1 MTSKDDAKS
10 GEGYRPSTV
19 LDEQDPYQVGEATVK
34 SPIQTQSSDKF
45 DKEKED
51 WIKNRNSQEQRK
63 SFDAPVSGVMRKK
76 SILEEEFEKEKARW
90 LEQKN
95 KEQK

>member
-19 LDEQDPYQVGEATVK
+19 LDEQDPYQAGATTVK

-45 DKEKED
+45 DKEKEE

-63 SFDAPVSGVMRKK
+63 SNEPVSDVKRKK
-76 SILEEEFEKEKARW
+76 SILEEEFEKEQARW